1 MLLWNCANVFNYTH
15 KCYEWLHQLRKCQNE
30 FYVSQKT
37 HVQPWSEGF
46 PSHSMWNWE
55 ESLCVVLHMMQ
66 CSSSSSC
73 AVTSYH
79 VAGTSMMV
87 WIEERSRLSDVSF
100 GGFAVSPVWGRR
112 VFLKQISQL
121 STCIIEQFHEL
132 DCFQRKLN
140 QKIHCKYIPNMP
152 QSLIMRTATM
162 NCPQHR
168 EVFQYESNAA
178 KKRLL
183 DTWEFV
189 QHPQSTSSAI

>member
-1 MLLWNCANVFNYTH
+1 MNCFINSGNARMNFTCPKRRTCNPDLKGSHLTA
-15 KCYEWLHQLRKCQNE
+15 CEIGRKAS
-30 FYVSQKT
+30 V
-37 HVQPWSEGF
+37 W
-46 PSHSMWNWE
+46 
-55 ESLCVVLHMMQ
+55 LHMMQ

-79 VAGTSMMV
+79 VAGTSMTV
-87 WIEERSRLSDVSF
+87 WIEGRSRLSDVSF